1 MDATL
6 SVIGNVEL
14 PAFVAAVS
22 PMISPWRTLGE
33 SKASEQN
40 YAAIVFNQLV
50 STGIRCIVGHLQ
62 AGSVALKTTGE
73 ASGDQ
78 QSADRA
84 DDKQR
89 ALGRQQGVAVAAGF
103 VGRTCRSAST
113 SGCQTP

>member
-1 MDATL
+1 
-6 SVIGNVEL
+6 
-14 PAFVAAVS
+14 
-22 PMISPWRTLGE
+22 MISPWRTLGE

-78 QSADRA
+78 QSTDCA
-84 DDKQR
+84 DDKQT
-89 ALGRQQGVAVAAGF
+89 ALGRQQGVAGDLGF
-103 VGRTCRSAST
+103 FDRACGSN
-113 SGCQTP
+113 